1 MLEYDWSSRKMFT
14 FDSPEPDIFSSAG
27 DQLVVL
33 NWTELD
39 GENVEVADLASQ
51 LNCTLLTFYLGDI
64 KDRDDL
70 PIVDVD
76 SHHG

>member
-1 MLEYDWSSRKMFT
+1 MFT
-14 FDSPEPDIFSSAG
+14 FDSPEPDVFSSAG

-70 PIVDVD
+70 SVVDVD